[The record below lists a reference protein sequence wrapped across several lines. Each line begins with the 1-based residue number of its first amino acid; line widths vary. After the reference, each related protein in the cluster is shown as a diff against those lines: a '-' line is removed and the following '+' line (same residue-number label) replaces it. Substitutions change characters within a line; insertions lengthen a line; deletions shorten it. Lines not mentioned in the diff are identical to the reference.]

1 MGRVFIDPASERL
14 SHMRVMLF
22 TETFIPKVDGI
33 VTVLRLLI
41 DRLTARGIQTL
52 VAAPRLGDNPPDC
65 YVQTPIIRPFSV
77 PLPLYP
83 ELRVAFPTP
92 RLYGHARRFNPHV
105 IHLIGPATL
114 GTGGMLIAKA
124 LRKPVVTSFHL
135 DYVQLCKHHNVNYL
149 MPLAHLGNRI
159 NFGWAHHTLAPSRLV
174 EQKIRAMGVPAEKI
188 MLWRRGV
195 DAEKFHPR
203 HADPA
208 MRDQLTD
215 GHPQDI
221 LLLYVG
227 RLSQEKRVQ
236 DLRPILEQVPNT
248 RLAIIGDGPE
258 RRALESY
265 FAGTNTRFMGYMTD
279 TPLYQAYASADVFVF
294 PSALETFGLVVV
306 EAMAAGLPVV
316 ASRVGGVMDV
326 VQTGENGYTF
336 DVGDTAALVDG
347 VRRIVTPR
355 ENITRMGAN
364 ARAFAETQTWDSMMD
379 EVVTLYEQL
388 IMAHDTRA

>member
-1 MGRVFIDPASERL
+1 
-14 SHMRVMLF
+14 MRVMFF
-22 TETFIPKVDGI
+22 TETFVPKVDGI
-33 VTVLRLLI
+33 VTVMRLLI
-41 DRLTARGIQTL
+41 DRLTARGIQTM

-65 YVQTPIIRPFSV
+65 YVQTPIVRPFSV
-77 PLPLYP
+77 PFPLYP
-83 ELRVAFPTP
+83 ELRLAFPTP
-92 RLYGHARRFNPHV
+92 RLFNQTRRFNPDV

-114 GTGGMLIAKA
+114 GTGGMLIAQA
-124 LRKPVVTSFHL
+124 LRKPVITSFHL
-135 DYVQLCKHHNVNYL
+135 DYVQLCKHHKVHYL
-149 MPLAHLGNRI
+149 IPLAYLGNRI
-159 NFGWAHHTLAPSRLV
+159 NFRLARHTLAPSRLV
-174 EQKIRAMGVPAEKI
+174 ADKIRAMGVPDDKI

-195 DAEKFHPR
+195 DAERFHPR
-203 HADPA
+203 HADAA
-208 MRDQLTD
+208 MRAQLTD
-215 GHPQDI
+215 GHPDDI

-227 RLSQEKRVQ
+227 RLSHEKRVQ
-236 DLRPILEQVPNT
+236 DLRTILEQIPNT

-258 RRALESY
+258 RRALETY

-326 VQTGENGYTF
+326 VRTGENGYTF
-336 DVGDTAALVDG
+336 DVGDTAALVEG

-355 ENITRMGAN
+355 ENMARMGAK

-379 EVVTLYEQL
+379 EVITLYEQIIASTPL
-388 IMAHDTRA
+388 P